1 MCLIFHSV
9 CVIIKFKEVNM
20 RKSVLISLLLISGVL
35 SKGDADREL
44 LAKAKQFFSPLPN
57 SFPSADNPIT
67 PQKVELGRLLFFE
80 RRLSVNNMISCATC
94 HAIEYYYATPAP
106 KDMGALALQRR
117 NSPTVFNTA
126 GQFVQNWIGNRKDV
140 EDQALQALTAPATL
154 GNPSREHV
162 EEKLRKIPQY
172 VELFRKAFPE
182 DKEPITAENIAKA
195 IGAFE
200 RTLVTPSRFDE
211 FLKGNTKAL
220 TPEEKRGL
228 KTFIEVGCATC
239 HNGALVGGT
248 MYKKFGIYEPYW
260 NYTKSES
267 IDEGRFAV
275 TKNEEDK
282 YVFRV
287 PPLRNVAMTAPYFH
301 DGSVA
306 SLEEAVWIMGKLQLG
321 KDLTK
326 EQVRD
331 IVAFLKSLTGKMP
344 ENARTPPILP

>member
-1 MCLIFHSV
+1 
-9 CVIIKFKEVNM
+9 M
-20 RKSVLISLLLISGVL
+20 RKSVLISLLLISGVF

-44 LAKAKQFFSPLPN
+44 LAKAKQHFSPLPKG
-57 SFPSADNPIT
+57 FPSADNPIT

-80 RRLSVNNMISCATC
+80 RRLSVNDMISCATC
-94 HAIEYYYATPAP
+94 HAIEYYYAVPAP
-106 KDMGALALQRR
+106 KQMGALALQRR
-117 NSPTVFNTA
+117 HAPTVLNSA
-126 GQFVQNWIGNRKDV
+126 GQLVQHWIGNRKDV
-140 EDQALQALTAPATL
+140 EDKALQSLTGQAAL
-154 GNPSREHV
+154 GNPSRESV

-239 HNGALVGGT
+239 HNGALLGGT
-248 MYKKFGIYEPYW
+248 MYQKFGVYEPYW
-260 NYTKSES
+260 KYTKSES

-275 TKNEEDK
+275 TKNEEDR
-282 YVFRV
+282 YVFKV

-306 SLEEAVWIMGKLQLG
+306 SLEEAVWIMGKVQLG

-331 IVAFLKSLTGKMP
+331 IVAFLKSLTGKIP
-344 ENARTPPILP
+344 KEARTPPILPQCIRL